1 MGIAMSSGV
10 IRDFAGPYYVSVSDT
25 FVICALS
32 LERMLQ
38 WWPYQSIH
46 HLQILSYRYQCTDI
60 EITTTKQQ
68 EFLTMSYTVI
78 FAWKE
83 DDMAFGRPTK

>member
-32 LERMLQ
+32 LHYELKT
-38 WWPYQSIH
+38 H
-46 HLQILSYRYQCTDI
+46 ENLV
-60 EITTTKQQ
+60 K
-68 EFLTMSYTVI
+68 
-78 FAWKE
+78 
-83 DDMAFGRPTK
+83 